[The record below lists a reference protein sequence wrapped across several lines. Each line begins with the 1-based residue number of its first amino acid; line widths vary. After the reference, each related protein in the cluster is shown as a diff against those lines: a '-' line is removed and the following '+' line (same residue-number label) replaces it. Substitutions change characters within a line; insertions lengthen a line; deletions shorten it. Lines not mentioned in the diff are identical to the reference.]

1 MINKYSSE
9 YSDKGDDITPPK
21 GTSKKKADGS
31 KGTPNLDK
39 FGKDLTNMAI
49 TGSLDPVI
57 GRVQE
62 IKRISQILS
71 RRKKNNPILVG
82 EPGVGKSAIAEGLA
96 LNIVNRKVPRILF
109 NKRIISLDLAS
120 LVAGTKYRGQFEDRM
135 KSIIEELEESS
146 NIILFIDEIH
156 TMMGAGA
163 VSGSLDAANILK
175 PSLARGLVQCIGA
188 TTNDEYREHIEKDG
202 ALERRFQKVM
212 IEATSIEDTIEILE
226 NTKFKYED
234 HHNVEYTNESIE
246 LCVTLTD
253 RYITD
258 RQLPDKAID
267 VMDEAGSKI
276 NINNVEVPKKVLQI
290 ENQIETVKQK
300 KTEVVNNQKYEQA
313 AKLRDK
319 ERHLGEKLDVERLK
333 WEEDL
338 RNNRELVN
346 AEDIYEVISSMTG
359 IPITK
364 ISKKETYKLLDM
376 PDKIGKRIIGQEDAV
391 NKIIK
396 SIQRSRMGLKD
407 PSKPIG
413 SFIFLGPSG
422 VGKTQLAKEISRYI
436 FDTEDGLIR
445 VDMSEYMEKVAVS
458 KLVGAPPGYV
468 GYEEGGFLTEQVK
481 RKPYSIILLDE
492 IEKAHPDIFNILLQV
507 LDDGHLTDGLGRKI
521 DFKNTIIIMT
531 SNVGTRKLKD
541 FGSGV
546 GFSTNAKL
554 EDSKNHSEKV
564 LTSSLKK
571 AFTPEFLNRLD
582 DVIIFNSLSKED
594 TIKIIDI
601 EIKGLISRLK
611 NIGYNI
617 SISKQAK
624 EFLAD
629 KGYDPE
635 YGARP
640 LKRAIQKYIE
650 DPLADEMMKMSD
662 NINVKVGFTKAVGI
676 TVKIV

>member
-1 MINKYSSE
+1 
-9 YSDKGDDITPPK
+9 
-21 GTSKKKADGS
+21 
-31 KGTPNLDK
+31 
-39 FGKDLTNMAI
+39 
-49 TGSLDPVI
+49 
-57 GRVQE
+57 
-62 IKRISQILS
+62 
-71 RRKKNNPILVG
+71 
-82 EPGVGKSAIAEGLA
+82 
-96 LNIVNRKVPRILF
+96 
-109 NKRIISLDLAS
+109 
-120 LVAGTKYRGQFEDRM
+120 
-135 KSIIEELEESS
+135 
-146 NIILFIDEIH
+146 
-156 TMMGAGA
+156 
-163 VSGSLDAANILK
+163 
-175 PSLARGLVQCIGA
+175 
-188 TTNDEYREHIEKDG
+188 
-202 ALERRFQKVM
+202 
-212 IEATSIEDTIEILE
+212 
-226 NTKFKYED
+226 
-234 HHNVEYTNESIE
+234 
-246 LCVTLTD
+246 
-253 RYITD
+253 
-258 RQLPDKAID
+258 
-267 VMDEAGSKI
+267 
-276 NINNVEVPKKVLQI
+276 
-290 ENQIETVKQK
+290 
-300 KTEVVNNQKYEQA
+300 
-313 AKLRDK
+313 
-319 ERHLGEKLDVERLK
+319 
-333 WEEDL
+333 
-338 RNNRELVN
+338 
-346 AEDIYEVISSMTG
+346 
-359 IPITK
+359 
-364 ISKKETYKLLDM
+364 
-376 PDKIGKRIIGQEDAV
+376 
-391 NKIIK
+391 
-396 SIQRSRMGLKD
+396 MGLKD

-662 NINVKVGFTKAVGI
+662 NINVKVGFTKAAGI